1 MAKKYTEKYT
11 IPSYECDRSDY
22 LKIPTLVKILI
33 KISGSQSE
41 ELGVSDAYVHSF
53 GLGWIIL
60 QHDMKITRLP
70 KSGETVA
77 LTTEATSYNKFF
89 CYRKFWI
96 HDEEGNE
103 CVLMETTFAMMDLK
117 ARKMGSVLDEIVAPF
132 ESEKIKRIKRG
143 EKILP
148 VEEVKAKKD
157 YLVRYYDIDDN
168 QHVNNAVYL
177 DWMLDVVEIDWMSDY
192 IPVAISIKFNKEI
205 RYGEIVDS
213 SYQQGETELS
223 LHQVLVNEAV
233 CAEAN
238 IRWQPKD

>member
-1 MAKKYTEKYT
+1 MVKQYTEKYT
-11 IPSYECDRSDY
+11 IPTYECDQSDY

-60 QHDMKITRLP
+60 QHDLKITRLP
-70 KSGETVA
+70 KAGETVT
-77 LTTEATSYNKFF
+77 LTTEAASYNKFF
-89 CYRKFWI
+89 CYRNFWI

-117 ARKMGSVLDEIVAPF
+117 ARKMGSVLDEIVEPF

-148 VEEVKAKKD
+148 VEEIKAEKE
-157 YLVRYYDIDDN
+157 YAVRYYDIDDN
-168 QHVNNAVYL
+168 QHVNNAIYL
-177 DWMLDVVEIDWMSDY
+177 DWMLDVVTIDWITDY
-192 IPVAISIKFNKEI
+192 IPTTLSIKFNKEI
-205 RYGEIVDS
+205 RYGEIIDS
-213 SYQQGETELS
+213 SYQQDETGLS
-223 LHQVLVNEAV
+223 RHQVVVGEDI

-238 IRWQPKD
+238 IMWQRKN